1 MAWKMIHRQLWFE
14 EIIMYAPAILNID
27 SSATLAL
34 SMTKQASTWTKHIDS
49 KYHFGKDAFKAG

>member
-1 MAWKMIHRQLWFE
+1 
-14 EIIMYAPAILNID
+14 MYAPAILNID

-49 KYHFGKDAFKAG
+49 KYHFGKDAFKAGQASLSGGPTAKT